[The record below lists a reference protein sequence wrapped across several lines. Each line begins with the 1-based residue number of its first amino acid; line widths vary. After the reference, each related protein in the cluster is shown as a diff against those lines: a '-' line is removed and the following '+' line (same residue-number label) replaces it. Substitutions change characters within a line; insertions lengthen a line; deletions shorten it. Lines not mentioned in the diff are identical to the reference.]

1 MKHAEHQMSSPKCPK
16 QHMKVQATLTYLLM
30 SASMRLPWFARTCFP
45 HLNQGRPVIK
55 FDGKEIQIKKKQNQ
69 GMLNKVVALIM
80 IERKSDINGIPM
92 SFVQRRVS

>member
-1 MKHAEHQMSSPKCPK
+1 MSKT
-16 QHMKVQATLTYLLM
+16 AYE
-30 SASMRLPWFARTCFP
+30 SASHTYISVNVCF
-45 HLNQGRPVIK
+45 HEAALVCENLLSTSVNQGRPVIK

-92 SFVQRRVS
+92 SFVQRRVSWKNSWRKNKP